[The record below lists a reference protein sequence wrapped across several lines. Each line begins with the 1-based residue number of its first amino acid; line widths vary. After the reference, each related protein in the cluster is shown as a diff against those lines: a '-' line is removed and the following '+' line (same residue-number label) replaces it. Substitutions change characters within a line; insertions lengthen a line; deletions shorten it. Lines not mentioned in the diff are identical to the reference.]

1 MKSSAVRKISV
12 LALQNL
18 YEVDANVPSLNLF
31 TQRFYR
37 RMLELADD
45 IDISVSVCAIG
56 LVKQLLRYSNLRLYV
71 YVCVYFPFF
80 WGGGMVAQGELPE

>member
-1 MKSSAVRKISV
+1 MRKISV

-18 YEVDANVPSLNLF
+18 YEVDVNVPSLNLF
-31 TQRFYR
+31 TQRFYK

-56 LVKQLLRYSNLRLYV
+56 LVKQLLRYNNLSIS
-71 YVCVYFPFF
+71 YFLLFF
-80 WGGGMVAQGELPE
+80 LWGAGG